1 MGIRGETHRRRRPAR
16 GIAVA
21 IVGIAASPVAAQVG
35 PTPPSLP
42 SQSDISRARVG
53 LPAPDT
59 GGFDLRI
66 QAPEKSAVPKAVD
79 SIDFHLTKILVVG
92 ATVFPKDEIDGYFAK
107 LSGGTTNL
115 EAVRVAAAALEQHYR
130 EQGYFLT
137 RVFVPPQ
144 RLEGGALTVRVV
156 EGYIDAIDVQGM
168 DAASQRAVHAI
179 LAPLL
184 AKTPIDLPS
193 VERRLLILN
202 DLPGIA
208 AAGVLKQGGKLG
220 ASTLVVSLSQPRNGY
235 QASVSNTNSRLLG
248 PWVYAVNA
256 NLNRPI
262 GIPGALSLGVSAS
275 GPGLAASESGSARY
289 SVKLGNSGLIGSLG
303 VLVARA
309 APAGSLKPLDI
320 HNDLL
325 SFSARFRYPLI
336 RSRTQS
342 LFLEGGVSINRSG
355 TDILGQELVD
365 DRTTDGDIAL
375 LYQQNGF
382 LNGSTSASID
392 LFHGLPI
399 FGASPGDTALPS
411 VRNFDPN
418 FTRLVYQAQR
428 VQRLPRH
435 FSALI
440 AVQGQYADVK
450 LLSGELVA
458 FGGPAIGRGFDPSTI
473 TGDRGFGGVGEIR
486 YDLAVGKRWLTS
498 VQFYGFIDGAQ
509 ATSLANGA
517 VPAVTQALQSTGA
530 GVRLF
535 QRFGTIDLQA
545 AKAFHRFGGA
555 DERPDPRVLLTTT
568 FFY

>member
-1 MGIRGETHRRRRPAR
+1 MATVIAI
-16 GIAVA
+16 GIAGA
-21 IVGIAASPVAAQVG
+21 ATHPAVGQVG

-59 GGFDLRI
+59 GGFDLHI

-79 SIDFHLTKILVVG
+79 SIEFRLTRIVVVG
-92 ATVFPKDEIDGYFAK
+92 ATVLPKAEVDGYFAK
-107 LSGGTTNL
+107 LANSTTNL

-130 EQGYFLT
+130 QRGYFLT

-144 RLEGGALTVRVV
+144 RLEGNALTVRVV
-156 EGYIDAIDVQGM
+156 EGYIDSIEVVGM
-168 DAASQRAVHAI
+168 DAGSQRAIRAI

-184 AKTPIDLPS
+184 RKKPIDLAS

-202 DLPGIA
+202 DLPGITA
-208 AAGVLKQGGKLG
+208 TGVLKQGGQLG
-220 ASTLVVSLSQPRNGY
+220 ASTLVVSLSQPRASY

-262 GIPGALSLGVSAS
+262 GLPGALSLGVSAS
-275 GPGLAASESGSARY
+275 GPGLVASDSGSARY

-320 HNDLL
+320 GNDLL

-336 RSRTQS
+336 RSRVQS
-342 LFLEGGVSINRSG
+342 LFLEGGVSINRSS
-355 TDILGQELVD
+355 TTILGQQLVD

-375 LYQQNGF
+375 LYQNGF
-382 LNGSTSASID
+382 FNGSTSASID
-392 LFHGLPI
+392 LFHGLPV
-399 FGASPGDTALPS
+399 FGASSAGAALPS

-418 FTRLVYQAQR
+418 FTRIVYQAQR
-428 VQRLPRH
+428 VQRLPAH
-435 FSALI
+435 FSALV
-440 AVQGQYADVK
+440 AVQGQYANVK

-486 YDLAVGKRWLTS
+486 YDLAVGKPWLTS
-498 VQFYGFIDGAQ
+498 VQFYGFVDGAR
-509 ATSLANGA
+509 TTTLGSDT
-517 VPAVTQALQSTGA
+517 VPAVTQSLQSA
-530 GVRLF
+530 GGGFRLF
-535 QRFGTIDLQA
+535 QRFGTVDVQA
-545 AKAFHRFGGA
+545 AKAFHRFSGA
-555 DERPDPRVLLTTT
+555 DQRPDPRVLLTAT
-568 FFY
+568 FYY